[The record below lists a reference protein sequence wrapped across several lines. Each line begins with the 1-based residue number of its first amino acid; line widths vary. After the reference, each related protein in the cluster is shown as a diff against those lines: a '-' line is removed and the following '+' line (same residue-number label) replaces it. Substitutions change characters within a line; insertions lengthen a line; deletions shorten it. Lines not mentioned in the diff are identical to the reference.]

1 MKTNPI
7 RILIVDDHHLV
18 RIGLAA
24 VLDFE
29 LDLSVVGQA
38 ENGVQ
43 AIELFRVHRPD
54 VTLMDVRMP
63 EMGGLETTAIIRR
76 EYPEARILMLTSFD
90 GDEDIHRAI
99 QTGARGYLLK
109 NIAAAELVLAI
120 KTVHAGQIYLPA
132 MVARRLAER
141 NAGSDLTARELEVL
155 QLIVKGY
162 SNREIGRLLGFSEN
176 TAKFHL
182 KGILN
187 KLDVSDRTEAATA
200 ALQRGYLHLG

>member
-1 MKTNPI
+1 MKPKSI
-7 RILIVDDHHLV
+7 RIMIVDDHHLV

-29 LDLSVVGQA
+29 SDLSVVAQA

-43 AIELFRVHRPD
+43 ALELFRVHRPD
-54 VTLMDVRMP
+54 VTLMDMRMP
-63 EMGGLETTAIIRR
+63 EMGGLETTANIRK
-76 EYPEARILMLTSFD
+76 EFPEARILMLTTFD

-99 QTGARGYLLK
+99 QAGARGYLLK
-109 NIAAAELVLAI
+109 NIPTDELILAI

-132 MVARRLAER
+132 TVARRLAER
-141 NAGSDLTARELEVL
+141 NAGSDLTAREIEVL

-162 SNREIGRLLGFSEN
+162 SNREIGQLLGFSEN

-187 KLDVSDRTEAATA
+187 KLDVSDRTEAATT
-200 ALQRGYLHLG
+200 ALQRGCLHLG

>member
-1 MKTNPI
+1 MKPKSI
-7 RILIVDDHHLV
+7 RIMIVDDHHLV

-29 LDLSVVGQA
+29 PDLSVVAQA

-43 AIELFRVHRPD
+43 ALELFRGHLPD
-54 VTLMDVRMP
+54 VTLMDMRMP
-63 EMGGLETTAIIRR
+63 EMGGLETISNIRN
-76 EYPEARILMLTSFD
+76 EFPNARILMLTTFD

-99 QTGARGYLLK
+99 QAGARGYLLK
-109 NIAAAELVLAI
+109 NIPTEELILAV
-120 KTVHAGQIYLPA
+120 KTVHAGQVYLPA
-132 MVARRLAER
+132 NVARRLAER
-141 NAGSDLTARELEVL
+141 NAGADLTAREIEVL

-187 KLDVSDRTEAATA
+187 KLDVSDRTEAATT
-200 ALQRGYLHLG
+200 ALQRGYLHLC